1 MPYTYKHKQK
11 SLLWFSESLILDGGC
26 MQWRCGRVVNLKQFL
41 KHSSILNNAYC
52 TQTAH
57 TPWRSSCFTND
68 KSGLFTAGNDNS
80 AKSEIIWFFFF
91 FGQLVSIIYTLTSY
105 WVVEGYPGEKK
116 GRRGEGGR
124 EGGEEEREVGE
135 MRHESEGKCMG
146 RGEKGRRDHFI
157 VPDHPLFVSGNH
169 AWTSVI
175 SKLHTYCQFAVWKE
189 GRMLIIMY
197 THVATPLNIRLGG
210 KWPNTKLYYLRGRPW

>member
-1 MPYTYKHKQK
+1 MHIVHRLHILHDGHPA
-11 SLLWFSESLILDGGC
+11 LL
-26 MQWRCGRVVNLKQFL
+26 MTNLGYSQQEMTIVPKVRL
-41 KHSSILNNAYC
+41 Y
-52 TQTAH
+52 
-57 TPWRSSCFTND
+57 D
-68 KSGLFTAGNDNS
+68 
-80 AKSEIIWFFFF
+80 FF

>member
-1 MPYTYKHKQK
+1 MHIVHRLHILHDGHPA
-11 SLLWFSESLILDGGC
+11 LL
-26 MQWRCGRVVNLKQFL
+26 
-41 KHSSILNNAYC
+41 
-52 TQTAH
+52 
-57 TPWRSSCFTND
+57 ND
-68 KSGLFTAGNDNS
+68 RSGLFTAGNDNS
-80 AKSEIIWFFFF
+80 AKSEIMWFFFWPISF
-91 FGQLVSIIYTLTSY
+91 NNLYTYLLLSC
-105 WVVEGYPGEKK
+105 WGISWREEGKE
-116 GRRGEGGR
+116 RRRKRGGI
-124 EGGEEEREVGE
+124 GEEEREVGE